1 MIEIREFVTWG
12 ENEALRVRKWVPLDE
27 YAQEIAALRN
37 DLTACQLERSEAY
50 DLRDAAEGRYC
61 TALVEIERLRDR
73 VKLVADDIGV
83 YFARGESPEP
93 YLVLLCSDTFAYATA
108 DAEPVP
114 DDQIAIV
121 RRLYAD
127 YGDAGLI
134 AWASWHRG
142 CEPLQQHRTETY
154 QMARASLPQSDA
166 QNT

>member
-1 MIEIREFVTWG
+1 MVG
-12 ENEALRVRKWVPLDE
+12 GHGLVAENEQLRE
-27 YAQEIAALRN
+27 QIAALRN
-37 DLTACQLERSEAY
+37 DLTACQLERSAYQRQLEAV
-50 DLRDAAEGRYC
+50 LQANQ
-61 TALVEIERLRDR
+61 RLRDR
-73 VKLVADDIGV
+73 IKLVADDIGV

-93 YLVLLCSDTFAYATA
+93 YLVLLCSDTFAYANA

-114 DDQIAIV
+114 DDQIAVV

-154 QMARASLPQSDA
+154 HMARASLPQSEPH
-166 QNT
+166 T